1 VTGVSVGNCP
11 PLSGGCSSTVIELR
25 DQPPPA
31 SGSEPMVGVYW
42 ATPNWFQVL
51 RVPLLRGR
59 LFSSEDQP
67 GARKSVIVNETAAR
81 RLWPGQD
88 PIGRPVGVGQGGFW
102 DDTAY
107 VVGVVGDVRFETMDS
122 LPRPDVYLPYS
133 QSPSGRMML
142 FVRTAGDP
150 LSVAATV
157 RGALHEA
164 APDVPVYDVKTMEA
178 RVADATAAARFSA
191 ALLTFFGI
199 VALALA
205 TVGTYGVIAFATMQ
219 RTQEIGIRMAL
230 GASRAQVARLVVGEG
245 VAIAAVGG
253 ALGLA
258 GALVA
263 TRVLR
268 SLLYAVEPSDPATF
282 AGIVALLALAVV
294 AANWI
299 PARRAARID
308 PARALRG

>member
-1 VTGVSVGNCP
+1 
-11 PLSGGCSSTVIELR
+11 
-25 DQPPPA
+25 
-31 SGSEPMVGVYW
+31 
-42 ATPNWFQVL
+42 
-51 RVPLLRGR
+51 
-59 LFSSEDQP
+59 
-67 GARKSVIVNETAAR
+67 
-81 RLWPGQD
+81 
-88 PIGRPVGVGQGGFW
+88 
-102 DDTAY
+102 
-107 VVGVVGDVRFETMDS
+107 
-122 LPRPDVYLPYS
+122 
-133 QSPSGRMML
+133 
-142 FVRTAGDP
+142 
-150 LSVAATV
+150 
-157 RGALHEA
+157 
-164 APDVPVYDVKTMEA
+164 
-178 RVADATAAARFSA
+178 
-191 ALLTFFGI
+191 
-199 VALALA
+199 
-205 TVGTYGVIAFATMQ
+205 MQ

-230 GASRAQVARLVVGEG
+230 GATHGEVARLVVSEG